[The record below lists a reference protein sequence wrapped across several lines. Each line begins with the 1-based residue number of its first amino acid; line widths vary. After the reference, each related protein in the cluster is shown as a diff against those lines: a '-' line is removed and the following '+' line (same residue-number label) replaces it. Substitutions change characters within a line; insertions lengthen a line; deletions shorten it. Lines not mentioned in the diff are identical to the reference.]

1 MVRPKWIIIGAL
13 IIGLGVFGAYH
24 FLQSDKRKI
33 KKQFQ
38 RLSEWV
44 SKEPRDDRLK
54 WMLKVQ
60 KIRRLFADNCTVTD
74 ESRSMSRTY
83 SPEEIH
89 AHAVSVLSQFSK
101 LTLDFHDLNITFLQ
115 EGKAEVL
122 LTAMVKGKWRTGA
135 DLQDVYEVGCALQ
148 KVEKEWLL
156 KDIEV
161 IEVLK
166 R

>member
-1 MVRPKWIIIGAL
+1 MVRPKWIITAAL

-33 KKQFQ
+33 RKQFQ

-44 SKEPRDDRLK
+44 SKEPGEDRLS
-54 WMLKVQ
+54 WMLRVQ
-60 KIRRLFADNCTVTD
+60 KIRRLFAESCTVTD
-74 ESRSMSRTY
+74 ESRSVSRTY

-89 AHAVSVLSQFSK
+89 AHAVSALSHASK
-101 LTLDFHDLNITFLQ
+101 VTLSFHDFDITLVQ
-115 EGKAEVL
+115 EGKADVL
-122 LTAMVKGKWRTGA
+122 LTVMVKGTGLGGEN
-135 DLQDVYEVGCALQ
+135 LQDVYEVACALR
-148 KVEKEWLL
+148 KVSKEWLF